1 MSYVQ
6 SFQLPFD
13 PLGANLDSS
22 GFRANVYHPGEHD
35 RIAAQQ
41 GVVSPDIVDSELLER
56 CEEKGGVRE
65 IEKPERDRALSAAEN
80 AVG

>member
-1 MSYVQ
+1 M
-6 SFQLPFD
+6 FEAINF
-13 PLGANLDSS
+13 
-22 GFRANVYHPGEHD
+22 ANVYHPGEHD

-65 IEKPERDRALSAAEN
+65 IEKLERDRAPLVAEN
-80 AVG
+80 AVE